1 MIQRAQ
7 SYASVF
13 QRNARLYLLNSILVG
28 LSYSVFALLFNL
40 YILARGYPKDFLGLL
55 SALPSAVA
63 LVAAVPMGMLSD
75 RIGHRLIAETVAW
88 AQGRGLPGVML
99 ETQNINVA
107 ARRLYASCGFILGGL
122 HACLYHVVMPGTREI
137 ALLLYLLF

>member
-7 SYASVF
+7 SYATVF

-28 LSYSVFALLFNL
+28 LSFSVFALLFNL

-63 LVAAVPMGMLSD
+63 LVAAVPMGLLSD
-75 RIGHRLIAETVAW
+75 RVGRRQAMLWGTLRRPRL
-88 AQGRGLPGVML
+88 
-99 ETQNINVA
+99 TQ
-107 ARRLYASCGFILGGL
+107 
-122 HACLYHVVMPGTREI
+122 
-137 ALLLYLLF
+137 